1 VKQGKQGFWSEAAM
15 AVLRANGRQDLIDKG
30 DALAQRVAA
39 LVLAASERLRQYSER
54 GDLYNGRGGLSDFA
68 DRDAVAKFEEFVGV
82 RLKKEIKALEK
93 LLEVF
98 EDIEARGEAGAHG
111 PAPSGRLP
119 DWY

>member
-1 VKQGKQGFWSEAAM
+1 MKQKFWSDAAVS
-15 AVLRANGRQDLIDKG
+15 VLKANGRQDLVDKG

-54 GDLYNGRGGLSDFA
+54 GDLYNGRGGLSGFA
-68 DRDAVAKFEEFVGV
+68 DRDAVAQFEEFVNV
-82 RLKKEIKALEK
+82 RLKREIKALEK

-98 EDIEARGEAGAHG
+98 EEIEAPGEAMTAG
-111 PAPSGRLP
+111 PASFSRSLP